1 MADGPEGGYARWL
14 QAADGVQIRVGVWP
28 KDAAKGT
35 VLLLPGRTEYIEK
48 YGRAAKDL
56 ARRGYATLTV
66 DFRGQGLA
74 DRALDDL
81 LVGHVTDFDEYQLDM
96 DAVIAFARAEALPEP
111 WFMIA
116 HSMGG

>member
-1 MADGPEGGYARWL
+1 MRALVTGGGKRL
-14 QAADGVQIRVGVWP
+14 
-28 KDAAKGT
+28 
-35 VLLLPGRTEYIEK
+35 
-48 YGRAAKDL
+48 GRAMALYL

-74 DRALDDL
+74 DRALDDP

-111 WFMIA
+111 WFMMF
-116 HSMGG
+116 S